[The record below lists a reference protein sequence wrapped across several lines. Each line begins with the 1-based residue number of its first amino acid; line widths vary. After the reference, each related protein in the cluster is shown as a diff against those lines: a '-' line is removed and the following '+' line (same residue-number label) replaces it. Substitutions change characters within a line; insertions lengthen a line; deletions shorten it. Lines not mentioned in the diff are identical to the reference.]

1 MEREHISSGTQWES
15 TVGDE
20 IHVSALREYLRDAAH
35 DDDLKQEIAGA
46 YYDDRIGF
54 DDLAAL
60 VGHEEA
66 ANFRVLK
73 EQLHGEFVEGA
84 ADELADS

>member
-1 MEREHISSGTQWES
+1 MEREYISSGTEWES

-35 DDDLKQEIAGA
+35 D
-46 YYDDRIGF
+46 DDRIGF

-73 EQLHGEFVEGA
+73 EQLHGEFVDGA